1 MASGK
6 MLPPVAGTEGGDRLH
21 LADGAYQIAANQ
33 IALVTRSPLRP
44 DTSSADA
51 NEHVI
56 TLLAPGSPDSART
69 DGRVDIRGSQ
79 GVRVTAGPAPLLPIE
94 SKSVKGVEIMVG
106 EEQKVTIQRG
116 LIPGVDQTVEMNA
129 QGITINAGD
138 GVITL
143 KAFRE
148 IKLSVADGLASISLT
163 PVGITIKGP
172 LIRLN

>member
-1 MASGK
+1 MTPDL
-6 MLPPVAGTEGGDRLH
+6 LPNLTDSDSDGGHRVH
-21 LADGAYQIAANQ
+21 FADGAYEIAANQ
-33 IALVTRSPLRP
+33 ISLFTKSPLRAN
-44 DTSSADA
+44 DTD
-51 NEHVI
+51 HVI
-56 TLLAPGSPDSART
+56 TLLASGTEESALT
-69 DGRVDIRGSQ
+69 NGRIEVRGTQ
-79 GVRVTAGPAPLLPIE
+79 GVRITAGPAPLPPTE

-116 LIPGVDQTVEMNA
+116 LIPGVDQTVEMNP

-172 LIRLN
+172 LIRIN

>member
-1 MASGK
+1 MA
-6 MLPPVAGTEGGDRLH
+6 LETLAPAADTTGGDKLH

-44 DTSSADA
+44 ETSDASAND
-51 NEHVI
+51 HVI
-56 TLLAPGSPDSART
+56 TLLAPGSPDSALT

-79 GVRVTAGPAPLLPIE
+79 GVRVTAGPGPLLPTE
-94 SKSVKGVEIMVG
+94 SKSVRGVQIMVG

-116 LIPGVDQTVEMNA
+116 LIPGVDQTVEMNP

>member
-1 MASGK
+1 MSSVP
-6 MLPPVAGTEGGDRLH
+6 LQPPDDGGHKLH
-21 LADGAYQIAANQ
+21 DVDGVYEIAANQ
-33 IALVTRSPLRP
+33 VLLITKSPLQP
-44 DTSSADA
+44 SSRD
-51 NEHVI
+51 HVI
-56 TLLAPGSPDSART
+56 TLLAPGTPESALT
-69 DGRVDIRGSQ
+69 NGRIELRGTQ
-79 GVRVTAGPAPLLPIE
+79 GVRVTAGPPMGEALATDG
-94 SKSVKGVEIMVG
+94 KSVKGVEIIVG

-116 LIPGVDQTVEMNA
+116 LIPGVDQTVEMNP

-172 LIRLN
+172 LIRIN

>member
-1 MASGK
+1 
-6 MLPPVAGTEGGDRLH
+6 
-21 LADGAYQIAANQ
+21 
-33 IALVTRSPLRP
+33 
-44 DTSSADA
+44 
-51 NEHVI
+51 
-56 TLLAPGSPDSART
+56 
-69 DGRVDIRGSQ
+69 
-79 GVRVTAGPAPLLPIE
+79 
-94 SKSVKGVEIMVG
+94 MVG

-116 LIPGVDQTVEMNA
+116 LIPGVDQTVEMNP